1 MRSVYTDVSLALHIT
16 AGVLALTLGPL
27 ALLAARRRGTINA
40 VATAYH
46 WAVLAVC
53 VSAAA
58 LVAAAPARLW
68 WLLPIAAGSYALAL
82 LGFRAARRPG
92 SRARRLH
99 LHLQGGSYIALVTAL
114 LVVSVGSPLAWIA
127 PTLIGAPLITWA
139 IRREETRSRRRPAGL
154 TYAASEYADCAPTG
168 SS

>member
-1 MRSVYTDVSLALHIT
+1 MRSVYADFSLALHIT

-27 ALLAARRRGTINA
+27 ALLAARRRGPVNA

-58 LVAAAPARLW
+58 LVAAAPGRLW
-68 WLLPIAAGSYALAL
+68 WLLPVAAGSYALAL
-82 LGFRAARRPG
+82 LGLRTARRPG

-99 LHLQGGSYIALVTAL
+99 LHGQGGSYIALVTAL
-114 LVVSVGSPLAWIA
+114 LVVSVGSPLSWIA
-127 PTLIGAPLITWA
+127 PTLIGSPLITWA
-139 IRREETRSRRRPAGL
+139 IRREEARRSATRVL
-154 TYAASEYADCAPTG
+154 DAPRI
-168 SS
+168 SVLDA